1 MPTGRKRDESR
12 REAEEE
18 EGGKD
23 RGVAAPAE
31 RAEEL
36 DEDEGKEE
44 AMPTREGEWDDGEQ
58 RPGGRGELEEK
69 NGEGRR
75 AKDTR
80 VRQGAGV
87 ATKGAGE
94 KVDPAFGH
102 RAEGDIHDRNMES
115 DEILKVNGSD
125 RNQERLR
132 EVATDRTWRSK
143 KLHCPRR
150 SPKKAVEGM
159 RAGAGRSRLK

>member
-1 MPTGRKRDESR
+1 MECRGARCHEDAGR
-12 REAEEE
+12 E
-18 EGGKD
+18 EG
-23 RGVAAPAE
+23 
-31 RAEEL
+31 L
-36 DEDEGKEE
+36 
-44 AMPTREGEWDDGEQ
+44 PTPGGEWDEGEQ
-58 RPGGRGELEEK
+58 GPGGRGELEEE
-69 NGEGRR
+69 NGVGRR

-80 VRQGAGV
+80 VRQNAGV

-102 RAEGDIHDRNMES
+102 WAEGDIHDRNMES

-150 SPKKAVEGM
+150 SPKKAVEGI
-159 RAGAGRSRLK
+159 RAGAGRSRLKWRK